1 MSPLKLCKWEKRE
14 VKYLMIEKNHQ
25 FRILCLTKLFFKS
38 GGEIKAEILSEK
50 QKLRKFVA
58 SEFAL

>member
-1 MSPLKLCKWEKRE
+1 
-14 VKYLMIEKNHQ
+14 MIEKNHQ